1 MTAAL
6 LLVALAAAAPA
17 AAPPPAQEQPAGQ
30 PVGQPGLHIVAGRSA
45 IVGGNA
51 AGARERA
58 LDEALRQAVSQ
69 ALAEMLDP
77 QTRAAQAKGI
87 KALEARARN
96 YVRGYRTLEEGEAN
110 GAYGI
115 RLEAEVDE
123 LALRRAAE
131 RLGVPGGGTAAPPAG
146 TPPRA
151 AGNGLLLVPVGDP
164 GAGPALAAALSA
176 VGARAQVASST
187 EPAAAAQA
195 AARASLP
202 QIAFV
207 TAAATDEGPVRGTGK
222 LAVSCRIAARVV
234 AASSGL
240 PVAEQAAAPRTFAD
254 REETAHSDCL
264 ARAASELAARLVPAA
279 GAAAPSDL
287 RTINIEAD
295 VVEPGAVAALLRAVR
310 AVGAVSSAE
319 LRRISPGR
327 AEIRVR
333 TRTLATALAPAL
345 SRDAAGVIT
354 LSSVE
359 VAGDLIRLRVRLRA
373 APNLAPAGTSP

>member
-1 MTAAL
+1 MKRVLRFAFF
-6 LLVALAAAAPA
+6 AAAALA
-17 AAPPPAQEQPAGQ
+17 TAPSFAEDQSNGP
-30 PVGQPGLHIVAGRSA
+30 PVGQPGLRIVAGQSA

-69 ALAEMLDP
+69 SLAEMLDP

-87 KALEARARN
+87 KALEARARS
-96 YVRGYRTLEEGEAN
+96 YVRRYRTLEEGEVN
-110 GAYGI
+110 GAYAI

-123 LALRRAAE
+123 VALRRAAE
-131 RLGVPGGGTAAPPAG
+131 RLATPGGGAPATG
-146 TPPRA
+146 GVPPRA
-151 AGNGLLLVPVGDP
+151 GGGGLLVVPSGEP
-164 GAGPALAAALSA
+164 GAGPALAAALNA
-176 VGARAQVASST
+176 AGTRAQVSGSS

-207 TAAATDEGPVRGTGK
+207 SAEATDEGPVRGTGK
-222 LAVSCRIAARVV
+222 LAVSCRMSARVV
-234 AASSGL
+234 AAASGL

-254 REETAHSDCL
+254 REESARGDCL
-264 ARAASELAARLVPAA
+264 SRAASELAGRLFPAGGTAA
-279 GAAAPSDL
+279 GSDL
-287 RTINIEAD
+287 RTITVEAD

-310 AVGAVSSAE
+310 SVGAVSSAE
-319 LRRISPGR
+319 LRRLSPGR

-373 APNLAPAGTSP
+373 APALAPAGTTP